1 MRGWSL
7 RTAVVMEPTEA
18 NGGIFDTRL
27 GKNCGVAVEWEKR
40 YKPMGHAGALRV
52 LGFQNRERAGT
63 FRNAILPDGSTD
75 LASTRRPGTKKYGF
89 GLNAEQEITPDIGAF
104 AHANTRRGLRQVARP
119 IGRQE
124 RANRA
129 CIDWVLS
136 QLRLYPF
143 LLPGPASYRA
153 KRPIGSRTISHPRG
167 GLRRTNIANP
177 PGYLRV
183 PVLRFAQL

>member
-75 LASTRRPGTKKYGF
+75 LASTGESP
-89 GLNAEQEITPDIGAF
+89 
-104 AHANTRRGLRQVARP
+104 
-119 IGRQE
+119 
-124 RANRA
+124 
-129 CIDWVLS
+129 
-136 QLRLYPF
+136 
-143 LLPGPASYRA
+143 
-153 KRPIGSRTISHPRG
+153 TI
-167 GLRRTNIANP
+167 
-177 PGYLRV
+177 
-183 PVLRFAQL
+183 